1 MIIPELTEL
10 SSGVLS
16 VKCRLTLLNVGF
28 TKWVDLGSLHSVSKK
43 ILFIIQ
49 FLWYTESKI

>member
-1 MIIPELTEL
+1 MIIQELTEL

>member
-1 MIIPELTEL
+1 MITQELTEL
-10 SSGVLS
+10 SSGVLT
-16 VKCRLTLLNVGF
+16 VKRRLTLLNVGF

-49 FLWYTESKI
+49 FLWYIESMI